1 MKTNETRIT
10 KLASTRPFR
19 RVSDRRV
26 RRELR
31 RATFHAA
38 LAARRAR
45 NVGAAR
51 ATGDRR
57 VTRGFQ
63 RSTLHAARALSFS
76 INPPPSH
83 RVRNTVLIV
92 TGAATTVVAVVAI
105 RMKPWRS
112 SEEAAPAVEDT
123 AATTEPAVEET
134 AAETADSGTEDSET
148 ETTPSTTVE
157 ASTESVQ

>member
-1 MKTNETRIT
+1 MGVGSVKTDEVRYA

-31 RATFHAA
+31 RAAVHAA

-45 NVGAAR
+45 SIGPSR
-51 ATGDRR
+51 AKGDRR
-57 VTRGFQ
+57 VTRGIQ
-63 RSTLHAARALSFS
+63 QSTRHAARALSFS
-76 INPPPSH
+76 ISPPPSH

-105 RMKPWRS
+105 RSKPWQS
-112 SEEAAPAVEDT
+112 SDEAAPAADEAASVTDGARGEDT
-123 AATTEPAVEET
+123 PSPAVHT
-134 AAETADSGTEDSET
+134 D
-148 ETTPSTTVE
+148 
-157 ASTESVQ
+157 TESVQ

>member
-1 MKTNETRIT
+1 MKTNQSRIT
-10 KLASTRPFR
+10 KLVSTRPFQQ
-19 RVSDRRV
+19 VSDRRV
-26 RRELR
+26 RGELR
-31 RATFHAA
+31 RAAFHAA

-45 NVGAAR
+45 SIGASR

-92 TGAATTVVAVVAI
+92 TGAATTVVAVIAI
-105 RMKPWRS
+105 RTKPWRS
-112 SEEAAPAVEDT
+112 SDEAAPAVE
-123 AATTEPAVEET
+123 AEAVMTEESEAEE
-134 AAETADSGTEDSET
+134 SES
-148 ETTPSTTVE
+148 ETTPSTPVE

>member
-1 MKTNETRIT
+1 MGVGSVKTDEARYT

-31 RATFHAA
+31 RAAFHAA

-45 NVGAAR
+45 SVGPSR
-51 ATGDRR
+51 AKGDRR
-57 VTRGFQ
+57 VTRGIQ
-63 RSTLHAARALSFS
+63 QSTRHAARALSFS
-76 INPPPSH
+76 ISPPPSH

-105 RMKPWRS
+105 RSKPWQS
-112 SEEAAPAVEDT
+112 ADEAAPAAETMATVTDDSPAEDT
-123 AATTEPAVEET
+123 PAPAAHVDTE
-134 AAETADSGTEDSET
+134 
-148 ETTPSTTVE
+148 
-157 ASTESVQ
+157 

>member
-1 MKTNETRIT
+1 MKTDEPRFA

-31 RATFHAA
+31 RAALHAA
-38 LAARRAR
+38 LATRRAR
-45 NVGAAR
+45 SIGASK

-76 INPPPSH
+76 ISPPPSH
-83 RVRNTVLIV
+83 RMRNRVLIV

-105 RMKPWRS
+105 RSKPWRS
-112 SEEAAPAVEDT
+112 SDDAAPAVEPE
-123 AATTEPAVEET
+123 AVVTEE
-134 AAETADSGTEDSET
+134 SGSEQSQT

-157 ASTESVQ
+157 AGTESVQ

>member
-1 MKTNETRIT
+1 MKTNESRIT
-10 KLASTRPFR
+10 KLVSTRRFR
-19 RVSDRRV
+19 QVSDRRV
-26 RRELR
+26 RGELR
-31 RATFHAA
+31 RAAFHAA

-45 NVGAAR
+45 SIGASR

-92 TGAATTVVAVVAI
+92 TGAATTVVAVIAI
-105 RMKPWRS
+105 RTKPWRS
-112 SEEAAPAVEDT
+112 SDEAAPAVEPE
-123 AATTEPAVEET
+123 AVVTEESETEES
-134 AAETADSGTEDSET
+134 ETEDAES

>member
-1 MKTNETRIT
+1 MGVGSVKTDEARYT

-31 RATFHAA
+31 RAAFHAA

-45 NVGAAR
+45 SVGPSR
-51 ATGDRR
+51 AKGDRR
-57 VTRGFQ
+57 VTRGIQ
-63 RSTLHAARALSFS
+63 QSTRHAARALSFS
-76 INPPPSH
+76 ISPPPSH

-105 RMKPWRS
+105 RSKPWQS
-112 SEEAAPAVEDT
+112 ADEAAPAAETVAPVMDDSPAEDT
-123 AATTEPAVEET
+123 PAPAAHTDTE
-134 AAETADSGTEDSET
+134 
-148 ETTPSTTVE
+148 
-157 ASTESVQ
+157 

>member
-1 MKTNETRIT
+1 MGVGSVKTDEARYA

-31 RATFHAA
+31 RAAVHAA

-45 NVGAAR
+45 SIGPSR
-51 ATGDRR
+51 AKGDRR
-57 VTRGFQ
+57 VTRGIQ
-63 RSTLHAARALSFS
+63 QSTRHAARALSFS
-76 INPPPSH
+76 ISPPPSH

-105 RMKPWRS
+105 RSKPWQS
-112 SEEAAPAVEDT
+112 SDEATPAADEAAAVTDGALGEDTPSPAVHTDT
-123 AATTEPAVEET
+123 E
-134 AAETADSGTEDSET
+134 
-148 ETTPSTTVE
+148 
-157 ASTESVQ
+157 

>member
-1 MKTNETRIT
+1 VKTDDPRFA
-10 KLASTRPFR
+10 KLVSTMPFQ

-31 RATFHAA
+31 RAAIHAA

-45 NVGAAR
+45 SIGASK

-63 RSTLHAARALSFS
+63 RSTLHAVRAVSLS

-92 TGAATTVVAVVAI
+92 TGAATTVVAVIAI
-105 RMKPWRS
+105 RKKPWRS
-112 SEEAAPAVEDT
+112 SEEAAPVA
-123 AATTEPAVEET
+123 ET
-134 AAETADSGTEDSET
+134 AAAVTDDSLAED
-148 ETTPSTTVE
+148 TPSATVE
-157 ASTESVQ
+157 TGSESVQ

>member
-45 NVGAAR
+45 DIGAAR

-63 RSTLHAARALSFS
+63 RSSLHAVRALSFS
-76 INPPPSH
+76 ITPPPSH

-105 RMKPWRS
+105 RSKPWRS
-112 SEEAAPAVEDT
+112 SEEAAPAVE
-123 AATTEPAVEET
+123 AEAVVTDE
-134 AAETADSGTEDSET
+134 SET
-148 ETTPSTTVE
+148 EE
-157 ASTESVQ
+157 

>member
-1 MKTNETRIT
+1 MKTDEPRFA
-10 KLASTRPFR
+10 KLASTRPFQ

-31 RATFHAA
+31 RAALHAA
-38 LAARRAR
+38 LATRRAR
-45 NVGAAR
+45 SIGASK

-76 INPPPSH
+76 ISPPPSH
-83 RVRNTVLIV
+83 RLRNTVLIV
-92 TGAATTVVAVVAI
+92 TGATTVVAVVAI
-105 RMKPWRS
+105 RSKPWRS
-112 SEEAAPAVEDT
+112 SDEAAPAVE
-123 AATTEPAVEET
+123 AAAVVAEESETEE
-134 AAETADSGTEDSET
+134 SET

>member
-1 MKTNETRIT
+1 MKTDEPRFA
-10 KLASTRPFR
+10 KLASTRPFQ

-31 RATFHAA
+31 RAALHAA
-38 LAARRAR
+38 LATRRAR
-45 NVGAAR
+45 SIGASK

-76 INPPPSH
+76 ISPPPSH

-105 RMKPWRS
+105 RSKPWRS
-112 SEEAAPAVEDT
+112 SDDAAPAVEPE
-123 AATTEPAVEET
+123 AVVTEESGSEE
-134 AAETADSGTEDSET
+134 SET

-157 ASTESVQ
+157 AGTESVQ

>member
-1 MKTNETRIT
+1 VKTDEQRFA
-10 KLASTRPFR
+10 KLASTMPFQ

-31 RATFHAA
+31 RAAIHAA

-45 NVGAAR
+45 SIGASK

-57 VTRGFQ
+57 VTQGFQ
-63 RSTLHAARALSFS
+63 RSTLHAVRALSFS

-92 TGAATTVVAVVAI
+92 TGAATTVVAVIAI
-105 RMKPWRS
+105 RKKPWRS
-112 SEEAAPAVEDT
+112 SDEAAPAVEAE
-123 AATTEPAVEET
+123 AAVTDEPETEITPSPAVET
-134 AAETADSGTEDSET
+134 G
-148 ETTPSTTVE
+148 
-157 ASTESVQ
+157 TESVQ

>member
-1 MKTNETRIT
+1 VKTDEPRFA
-10 KLASTRPFR
+10 KLASSMPFQ

-31 RATFHAA
+31 RAALHAA
-38 LAARRAR
+38 LATRRAR
-45 NVGAAR
+45 SIGASK

-57 VTRGFQ
+57 VTRGLQ
-63 RSTLHAARALSFS
+63 RSTLHAVRAVSFS

-92 TGAATTVVAVVAI
+92 TGAATTVVAVIAI

-112 SEEAAPAVEDT
+112 SDEAAPAVEAD
-123 AATTEPAVEET
+123 AVEAE
-134 AAETADSGTEDSET
+134 AAMTEDSET
-148 ETTPSTTVE
+148 EDTPTPAVE
-157 ASTESVQ
+157 AGTESVQ

>member
-1 MKTNETRIT
+1 MGVGSVKTDQTRFT

-45 NVGAAR
+45 NVGPSR
-51 ATGDRR
+51 ASGDRR
-57 VTRGFQ
+57 VTRGIQ
-63 RSTLHAARALSFS
+63 QSTRHAARALSFS
-76 INPPPSH
+76 ISPPPSH

-105 RMKPWRS
+105 RSKPWQS
-112 SEEAAPAVEDT
+112 SDDMAP
-123 AATTEPAVEET
+123 
-134 AAETADSGTEDSET
+134 AAETAAAVTDDSAGEDTPAPAVHTDTE
-148 ETTPSTTVE
+148 
-157 ASTESVQ
+157 

>member
-1 MKTNETRIT
+1 MGVGSVKTHEARYT

-31 RATFHAA
+31 RAAFHAA

-45 NVGAAR
+45 NVGPSR
-51 ATGDRR
+51 AKGDRR
-57 VTRGFQ
+57 VTRGIQ
-63 RSTLHAARALSFS
+63 ESTRHAARALSFS
-76 INPPPSH
+76 ISPPPSH

-105 RMKPWRS
+105 KSKPWQS
-112 SEEAAPAVEDT
+112 ADEAAPTAETTAVTDD
-123 AATTEPAVEET
+123 AVGEET
-134 AAETADSGTEDSET
+134 PSPVAQAD
-148 ETTPSTTVE
+148 
-157 ASTESVQ
+157 AESVQ

>member
-1 MKTNETRIT
+1 MSEISWGWCSMKTNQSRIT
-10 KLASTRPFR
+10 KLVSTRPFQQ
-19 RVSDRRV
+19 VSDRRV
-26 RRELR
+26 RGELR
-31 RATFHAA
+31 RAAFHAA

-45 NVGAAR
+45 SIGASR

-92 TGAATTVVAVVAI
+92 TGAATTVVAVIAI
-105 RMKPWRS
+105 RTKPWRS
-112 SEEAAPAVEDT
+112 SDEAAPGVEAEAVM
-123 AATTEPAVEET
+123 TEESEAEE
-134 AAETADSGTEDSET
+134 SES

>member
-10 KLASTRPFR
+10 KLVSTRPFR

-31 RATFHAA
+31 RATIHAA

-45 NVGAAR
+45 DIGATR

-123 AATTEPAVEET
+123 AATTEPAVEDRVAATEESET
-134 AAETADSGTEDSET
+134 EESET
-148 ETTPSTTVE
+148 ETSPSTTVE

>member
-1 MKTNETRIT
+1 MKTSESRIT

-19 RVSDRRV
+19 QVSDRKV

-45 NVGAAR
+45 NIGAAR

-63 RSTLHAARALSFS
+63 RSSLHAVRALSFS

-92 TGAATTVVAVVAI
+92 TGAATTVVAVIAI
-105 RMKPWRS
+105 RTKPWRS
-112 SEEAAPAVEDT
+112 SDEAAPAVEPE
-123 AATTEPAVEET
+123 AVVTEESET
-134 AAETADSGTEDSET
+134 EVSETEDAES

>member
-1 MKTNETRIT
+1 MKTDEARYI

-31 RATFHAA
+31 RAAVHAA

-45 NVGAAR
+45 SIGPSR
-51 ATGDRR
+51 AKGDRR
-57 VTRGFQ
+57 VTRGIQ
-63 RSTLHAARALSFS
+63 QSTRHAARALSFS
-76 INPPPSH
+76 ISPPPSH

-105 RMKPWRS
+105 RSKPWQS
-112 SEEAAPAVEDT
+112 TNGAAPA
-123 AATTEPAVEET
+123 
-134 AAETADSGTEDSET
+134 AETVAPMADDAVGEA
-148 ETTPSTTVE
+148 TPSAAVHTDAE
-157 ASTESVQ
+157 

>member
-1 MKTNETRIT
+1 MKTNESRIT
-10 KLASTRPFR
+10 KLVSTRPFR
-19 RVSDRRV
+19 QVSDRRV
-26 RRELR
+26 RGELR
-31 RATFHAA
+31 RAAFHAA

-45 NVGAAR
+45 SIGASR

-92 TGAATTVVAVVAI
+92 TGAATTVVAVIAI
-105 RMKPWRS
+105 RTKPWRS
-112 SEEAAPAVEDT
+112 SDEAAPAVE
-123 AATTEPAVEET
+123 AEAVVTEESETEES
-134 AAETADSGTEDSET
+134 ETEDAET

>member
-1 MKTNETRIT
+1 MGVGSVKTDESRYT

-45 NVGAAR
+45 SIGPSR
-51 ATGDRR
+51 AKGDRR
-57 VTRGFQ
+57 VTRGIQ
-63 RSTLHAARALSFS
+63 QSTRHAARALSFS
-76 INPPPSH
+76 ISPPPSH
-83 RVRNTVLIV
+83 RMRNTVLIV

-105 RMKPWRS
+105 RSKPWQS
-112 SEEAAPAVEDT
+112 ADEAAPAGETVAPVTDDSPGEDT
-123 AATTEPAVEET
+123 PAPAAHADTE
-134 AAETADSGTEDSET
+134 
-148 ETTPSTTVE
+148 
-157 ASTESVQ
+157 